1 MTFSRRRFLCAC
13 LVAGMPHVA
22 MSAPP
27 PTSPVQRATNLPPS
41 VTLHYLIRARQ
52 SGLDIEGTGLLR
64 WQATKDRYSVF
75 AESRTPLVGKLLEA
89 GSEGTIDAF
98 GLAPGKFTEKKF
110 RRKETTTTFDRNAQR
125 LTFTGS
131 DKQLPLVGGEQDRS
145 SIVWQLA
152 AIARAAPQKFTKGV
166 EWPVVVA
173 GSRDAS
179 PWILRVIGK
188 EKIRTPY
195 GAFDAMRVSR
205 VPSEDGKDQTLDIW
219 LAPSLEW
226 YPVRIRYA
234 EPNGDT
240 IEQLL
245 TKVVR

>member
-1 MTFSRRRFLCAC
+1 MTFFRRRFLFAC
-13 LVAGMPHVA
+13 LLAAGMPHA
-22 MSAPP
+22 AISAPP
-27 PTSPVQRATNLPPS
+27 ASAQQAVNLPPS
-41 VTLHYLIRARQ
+41 VTLHYVIRARQ

-64 WQATKDRYSVF
+64 WQAAQDRYSVS

-89 GSEGTIDAF
+89 DSEGSIDDF

-110 RRKETTTTFDRNAQR
+110 RRKQTTTTFDRNAML
-125 LTFTGS
+125 LTFSDS
-131 DKQLPLVGGEQDRS
+131 DKQLPLAGGEQDRS

-152 AIARAAPQKFTKGV
+152 AIARAAPQKFVKGS

-179 PWILRVIGK
+179 PWILRVTGK

-205 VPSEDGKDQTLDIW
+205 VPSEEGKDQTLDIW

-245 TKVVR
+245 AKVVR